1 MSLFIC
7 LTFAFFFVLCVS
19 VCCMRLSSM
28 MLLLFFACF
37 VCLCVLCCFVLSVC
51 ACVCGPH
58 PCLQLQE
65 AKQLER
71 ERHRQHSPVTQH
83 TEPDSAQHQT
93 HIHSPAKGPTREANG
108 PLTPPTPSITTPSTP
123 STPSTPAPESSG
135 RSALKEQEEQRE
147 QEEKGENPDPEN
159 GSEFCVAE
167 SEQTEADQATA
178 AAESKAARRVSSFF
192 SIFSFSVSRHGQ
204 SQNISSL
211 IMNPLSCFFVF

>member
-7 LTFAFFFVLCVS
+7 LTFAFFCPLCVCVLHASVFYDAFAVLCML
-19 VCCMRLSSM
+19 CLSM
-28 MLLLFFACF
+28 CALLFCF
-37 VCLCVLCCFVLSVC
+37 VCVC
-51 ACVCGPH
+51 CVCGPH

>member
-1 MSLFIC
+1 
-7 LTFAFFFVLCVS
+7 
-19 VCCMRLSSM
+19 MRLSSM

-123 STPSTPAPESSG
+123 STPAPESSG

>member
-1 MSLFIC
+1 M
-7 LTFAFFFVLCVS
+7 
-19 VCCMRLSSM
+19 CCMRLSSM

-178 AAESKAARRVSSFF
+178 AAESKAACRVSSFF

>member
-1 MSLFIC
+1 MLNLC
-7 LTFAFFFVLCVS
+7 FFFVLCVS

-147 QEEKGENPDPEN
+147 EKGENPDPEN

-178 AAESKAARRVSSFF
+178 AAESKAACRVSSFF

-211 IMNPLSCFFVF
+211 IMNPLSFFLVF

>member
-7 LTFAFFFVLCVS
+7 LTFAFFCPLCVCVLHASVLYDAFAVLCML
-19 VCCMRLSSM
+19 CLSM
-28 MLLLFFACF
+28 CALLFCF
-37 VCLCVLCCFVLSVC
+37 V
-51 ACVCGPH
+51 CVCGPH

-178 AAESKAARRVSSFF
+178 AAESKAACRVSSFF

-211 IMNPLSCFFVF
+211 IMNPLSFFLVF